1 MFNPDHQVAPDN
13 FEAVQQIDCDPNQP
27 LKKAGIQTV
36 QQMDC
41 DAACMHTSEP
51 SRSHEIMS
59 GIIRIVPSDADVD
72 ADYWFASDP
81 DVSVTDAWGT

>member
-1 MFNPDHQVAPDN
+1 M
-13 FEAVQQIDCDPNQP
+13 DCDPNQP
-27 LKKAGIQTV
+27 PEKAGS
-36 QQMDC
+36 
-41 DAACMHTSEP
+41 DAACTHTSELP

-59 GIIRIVPSDADVD
+59 GVIRIVPSDADVD